1 MSQKIAK
8 NTAYMT
14 IASILQK
21 VIAFLYFTLIARYLG
36 AGGTGKYF
44 FALSFTTIFVIFVD
58 MGFNNVLIRE
68 SAKLEEQMQNF
79 FSTVLSAKM
88 VFAVLTYI
96 ATVAAINLMGYPEET
111 RHLVYLSGV
120 TMLFDSFHQ
129 SNYGVL
135 RAIGNLKW
143 EAFGMVGSQ
152 LITLVLGTTFLFLG
166 FPLIFLILAFTIPSI
181 LNVIYS
187 ASVLFYKYEVK
198 FLPRFNKHTF
208 FKLGKIAIPF
218 ALAAIFSR
226 IYSRADTIILSK
238 LAGDQAVGW
247 YSIPKKIS
255 NAFRFL
261 PMALIAS
268 VYPKFSEY
276 YKDNKEKLAYL
287 LERSLKYL
295 MLLVFPISVGIML
308 LSQDIVI
315 TIYTEE
321 FVRSILPLKVLMISL
336 FFSFISFPLG
346 AFLNACDRQK
356 TQTAIVGIVMTV
368 NVILNLILIPK
379 FSVLGAAISALVGN
393 LLLAVLGYY
402 FVPKITDISHKFLIS
417 CGAKIG
423 SAAAL
428 MGIIV
433 WWINMFVHFL
443 ITIVVGA
450 AVYFAVLYLF
460 GIITKELVQEAR
472 NLFKS

>member
-1 MSQKIAK
+1 
-8 NTAYMT
+8 
-14 IASILQK
+14 
-21 VIAFLYFTLIARYLG
+21 
-36 AGGTGKYF
+36 
-44 FALSFTTIFVIFVD
+44 
-58 MGFNNVLIRE
+58 
-68 SAKLEEQMQNF
+68 
-79 FSTVLSAKM
+79 
-88 VFAVLTYI
+88 
-96 ATVAAINLMGYPEET
+96 
-111 RHLVYLSGV
+111 
-120 TMLFDSFHQ
+120 
-129 SNYGVL
+129 
-135 RAIGNLKW
+135 
-143 EAFGMVGSQ
+143 
-152 LITLVLGTTFLFLG
+152 
-166 FPLIFLILAFTIPSI
+166 
-181 LNVIYS
+181 
-187 ASVLFYKYEVK
+187 LFYKYGVK

-321 FVRSILPLKVLMISL
+321 YVRSILPLKVLMISL

-428 MGIIV
+428 MGVIV